1 MNEFEN
7 RVTTMLFE
15 RAAVARPF
23 DQFDVVMVG
32 AADAR
37 VVAPRRLD
45 WRHLVAVAATLAL
58 VVGGLFA
65 LARRDSDSSVSGPS
79 GGSKFSF
86 VTQQVSLTAD
96 DLWIDVSGQR
106 FTSKGAQVNI
116 NSAAGDSNY
125 QTLELIWTE
134 HGVEM
139 RLNIYFQ
146 NDGNEWASNEFRTYN
161 GKAKGDWV
169 SFTGDFFRSPLG
181 SAFTGEFDQRSTEG
195 GVTSHIHIEGLRL
208 QAFLALGPGGVTVPT
223 SSTVPELVMSD
234 LRVPPLPAG
243 LPQTGA
249 TLSPEDGLVMSMA
262 EQAIVQDCMDAKGWV
277 YPVRTA
283 GELAVAFGSWA
294 NNDVRGAA
302 ARALGYH
309 EAVVDPTDT
318 YAAGLSAAEN
328 QRFGEDMMGGPNDVV
343 PFTAPDG
350 SVVGGTQNGGCFRV
364 RSERFGDGYLSQQY
378 TAPFDEVRNKAVS
391 AAATAPALVAALSA
405 WSQCVQ
411 TSVGETAASPDE
423 LAGRYSPFEGSPTDR
438 EKQVAVADADCERQ
452 VDLWTVYNT
461 AIAQAE
467 RALMGADVGRYDD
480 LTRLHQQL
488 LVTAR
493 QILAERNITPP
504 PLD

>member
-1 MNEFEN
+1 MNEFET
-7 RVTTMLFE
+7 RVTTMLVE

-23 DQFDVVMVG
+23 DQFDAVIVG

-37 VVAPRRLD
+37 VVALRRRD
-45 WRHLVAVAATLAL
+45 WRQLVAVAATLAL

-65 LARRDSDSSVSGPS
+65 LARRDSDSSVSGPP

-86 VTQQVSLTAD
+86 VTQQVSLAAD

-106 FTSKGAQVNI
+106 FTSEGAKVDI
-116 NSAAGDSNY
+116 NSDAGNANY
-125 QTLELIWTE
+125 QTLELTWTE
-134 HGVEM
+134 HDVEM

-146 NDGNEWASNEFRTYN
+146 DDGNEWASNEFRTYN

-169 SFTGDFFRSPLG
+169 TFTGDFFRSPLG
-181 SAFTGEFDQRSTEG
+181 SVFTGDFDQTSTEG
-195 GVTSHIHIEGLRL
+195 GVTSHIHIGGLRL
-208 QAFLALGPGGVTVPT
+208 QAFLALGPGGVTAPT

-234 LRVPPLPAG
+234 LSVPALPAG
-243 LPQTGA
+243 LPATGA
-249 TLSPEDGLVMSMA
+249 TLSREDGLLMAMA
-262 EQAIVQDCMDAKGWV
+262 EKAIVQDCMEAKGWV

-283 GELAVAFGSWA
+283 GEQAIAFGSWA

-318 YAAGLSAAEN
+318 YAAGLSPAEN
-328 QRFGEDMMGGPNDVV
+328 QRFGEDLMGGPSDVV

-350 SVVGGTQNGGCFRV
+350 SVIGGTQNGGCFRV

-378 TAPFDEVRNKAVS
+378 TAPFDVVRNNAVS

-405 WSQCVQ
+405 WSECMQ

-423 LAGRYSPFEGSPTDR
+423 LARRYSPFEGSPTVR

-488 LVTAR
+488 IVTAR

-504 PLD
+504 SLD